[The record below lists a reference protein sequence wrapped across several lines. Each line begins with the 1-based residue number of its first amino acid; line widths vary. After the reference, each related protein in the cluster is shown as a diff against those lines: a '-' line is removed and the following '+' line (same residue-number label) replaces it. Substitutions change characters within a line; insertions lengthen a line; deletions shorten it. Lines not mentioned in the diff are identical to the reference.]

1 MKTPAE
7 IYYDA
12 KSAGDMA
19 VKGAVDGYPC
29 GFAHINL
36 RPARGPFVKW
46 LKEHNIGRKDSY
58 QGGYSLS
65 SYDCCAF
72 NGQNVD
78 VKEGGVRA
86 FSKVLEQNGIS
97 AYVYSRLD

>member
-1 MKTPAE
+1 MKTPFD
-7 IYYDA
+7 IYREA
-12 KSAGDMA
+12 KNAGDAA

-29 GFAHINL
+29 GFAHLNI

-46 LKEHNIGRKDSY
+46 LKENKIGRSDSY

-78 VKEGGVRA
+78 TKESGVRA
-86 FSKVLEQNGIS
+86 FNEVLKQNGIS
-97 AYVYSRLD
+97 ANTYSRLD